1 MGILDSIL
9 EGIGGQGQAQGQGQ
23 GQGPGLGGAGTA
35 ALIQLALQLLAGGA
49 ARGGGTGGAIGGGMG
64 GGMGAGLDGLIRQ
77 FDQAGLG
84 REMNSWIGT
93 GQNLPVSPDQ
103 LAQVFGR
110 GSLEQMAQTS
120 GLGVDQVSNGLSDL
134 LPQLIDRVTPDGRVP
149 AQGIDGALADLS
161 RMLPR

>member
-23 GQGPGLGGAGTA
+23 VPGPGGAGTA

-49 ARGGGTGGAIGGGMG
+49 ARGGGMG
-64 GGMGAGLDGLIRQ
+64 GGMGAGLDALIRQ

-84 REMNSWIGT
+84 REMGSWIGT
-93 GQNLPVSPDQ
+93 GQNLPISPDQ

-134 LPQLIDRVTPDGRVP
+134 LPQLIDRVTPEGRVP